1 MINDGI
7 RQFQPEL
14 TYGSIELI
22 NNLKVYKM
30 TTAKTNAT
38 TATRA
43 KTSTSAKPSRPAARK
58 IDKDS
63 ILMAHAKAFYGEEI
77 PPSNTGSDISKI
89 EKGTDNDKTYVW
101 YMTESVSRVIELKA
115 LEESS
120 KLKHLVGCECSVIYS
135 VNVGD
140 VFIKEIN
147 LDEAEQLLEEFPDIP
162 REKTLDAF
170 LSSLDEKFIELN
182 ISSIVTSETLNF
194 GKDKLMKL
202 GAVKV
207 SKWLDL
213 VIDEVHVF
221 YKREHFVETVES
233 RHHDLNDLYGKLKP
247 LMKEFGLKDK
257 HYDLTFKEMMIHKV
271 NGFDFVVADLMPRL
285 LKLEASLK
293 DDELKAKAV
302 METNQAQEIK
312 TVENNSIGKRLDVTV
327 SRVLKGAACL
337 AFLYIGFASVMNF
350 ISYYR

>member
-1 MINDGI
+1 
-7 RQFQPEL
+7 
-14 TYGSIELI
+14 
-22 NNLKVYKM
+22 M

-58 IDKDS
+58 IEKDS

-120 KLKHLVGCECSVIYS
+120 KLKHLVGCERSVIYS

-327 SRVLKGAACL
+327 SRVLKGAASL

>member
-1 MINDGI
+1 
-7 RQFQPEL
+7 
-14 TYGSIELI
+14 
-22 NNLKVYKM
+22 M

-120 KLKHLVGCECSVIYS
+120 KLKHLVGCERSVIYS

-207 SKWLDL
+207 RKWLDL

-312 TVENNSIGKRLDVTV
+312 TVEN
-327 SRVLKGAACL
+327 
-337 AFLYIGFASVMNF
+337 
-350 ISYYR
+350 

>member
-1 MINDGI
+1 
-7 RQFQPEL
+7 
-14 TYGSIELI
+14 
-22 NNLKVYKM
+22 M

-120 KLKHLVGCECSVIYS
+120 KLKHLVGCERSVIYS

-140 VFIKEIN
+140 IFIKEIN

-337 AFLYIGFASVMNF
+337 AFLYIG
-350 ISYYR
+350 

>member
-1 MINDGI
+1 
-7 RQFQPEL
+7 
-14 TYGSIELI
+14 
-22 NNLKVYKM
+22 M

-120 KLKHLVGCECSVIYS
+120 KLKHLVGCERSVIYS

-327 SRVLKGAACL
+327 SRVLKGAAFL

>member
-120 KLKHLVGCECSVIYS
+120 KLKHLVGCERSVIYS

-312 TVENNSIGKRLDVTV
+312 TVENNSIGKRLGKVRT
-327 SRVLKGAACL
+327 S
-337 AFLYIGFASVMNF
+337 S
-350 ISYYR
+350 

>member
-120 KLKHLVGCECSVIYS
+120 KLKHLVGCERSVIYS

-140 VFIKEIN
+140 IFIKEIN

-337 AFLYIGFASVMNF
+337 AFLGDATNLLI
-350 ISYYR
+350 

>member
-1 MINDGI
+1 
-7 RQFQPEL
+7 
-14 TYGSIELI
+14 
-22 NNLKVYKM
+22 M

-120 KLKHLVGCECSVIYS
+120 KLKHLVGCERSVIYS

-293 DDELKAKAV
+293 DDEFKAKAV

-327 SRVLKGAACL
+327 SR
-337 AFLYIGFASVMNF
+337 
-350 ISYYR
+350 

>member
-1 MINDGI
+1 
-7 RQFQPEL
+7 
-14 TYGSIELI
+14 
-22 NNLKVYKM
+22 M

-58 IDKDS
+58 IEKDS

-120 KLKHLVGCECSVIYS
+120 KLKHLVGCERSVIYS

-285 LKLEASLK
+285 LKLEESLK

-337 AFLYIGFASVMNF
+337 AFLYIGF
-350 ISYYR
+350 

>member
-1 MINDGI
+1 
-7 RQFQPEL
+7 
-14 TYGSIELI
+14 
-22 NNLKVYKM
+22 M

-120 KLKHLVGCECSVIYS
+120 KLKHLVGCERSVIYS

-207 SKWLDL
+207 RKWLDL

-312 TVENNSIGKRLDVTV
+312 TVENNREVAIKWSAAPDMTPQTV
-327 SRVLKGAACL
+327 LYRRPVAQFSNFQPKIVSSWLIL
-337 AFLYIGFASVMNF
+337 AL
-350 ISYYR
+350 

>member
-1 MINDGI
+1 
-7 RQFQPEL
+7 
-14 TYGSIELI
+14 
-22 NNLKVYKM
+22 M

-120 KLKHLVGCECSVIYS
+120 KLKHLVGCERSVIYS

-312 TVENNSIGKRLDVTV
+312 TVENNSIGK
-327 SRVLKGAACL
+327 
-337 AFLYIGFASVMNF
+337 
-350 ISYYR
+350 

>member
-1 MINDGI
+1 
-7 RQFQPEL
+7 
-14 TYGSIELI
+14 
-22 NNLKVYKM
+22 M

-120 KLKHLVGCECSVIYS
+120 KLKHLVGCERSVIYS

-140 VFIKEIN
+140 IFIKEIN

-327 SRVLKGAACL
+327 SRVLKGAAYL

>member
-58 IDKDS
+58 IEKDS

-120 KLKHLVGCECSVIYS
+120 KLKHLVGCERSVIYS

-207 SKWLDL
+207 SKWLEQ

-285 LKLEASLK
+285 LKLEESLK

-327 SRVLKGAACL
+327 
-337 AFLYIGFASVMNF
+337 GFVE
-350 ISYYR
+350 